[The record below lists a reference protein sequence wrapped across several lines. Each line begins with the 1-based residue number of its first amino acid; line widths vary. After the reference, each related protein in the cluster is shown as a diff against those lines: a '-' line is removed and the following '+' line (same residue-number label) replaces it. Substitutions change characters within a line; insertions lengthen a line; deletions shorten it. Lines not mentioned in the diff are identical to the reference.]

1 MEGRFMLKVYVEKLG
16 DVVVLHIQGRIVYGV
31 ATTTLRE
38 AVLAQAGA
46 SAVILDLTQVVL
58 IDAGGLGALL
68 ELRQWTQSKGIEFSL
83 TNVRSLV
90 QQVFEITCL
99 NTVFEISP
107 RQSMSHAAA
116 GARPPVVMK
125 AFPTVCCES

>member
-1 MEGRFMLKVYVEKLG
+1 MLKVQVEKLG
-16 DVVVLHIQGRIVYGV
+16 DVVVLHIQGRIVYGI

-38 AVLAQAGA
+38 AVFAQAGA
-46 SAVILDLTQVVL
+46 SAVLLDLAQVVL
-58 IDAGGLGALL
+58 IDAGGLGTLL

-107 RQSMSHAAA
+107 RQSMSHAAP
-116 GARPPVVMK
+116 GARLPAVMK
-125 AFPTVCCES
+125 TFPTGCCES

>member
-1 MEGRFMLKVYVEKLG
+1 MLKVYLEKLG

-68 ELRQWTQSKGIEFSL
+68 ELRQWTQSKGIEFRL

-90 QQVFEITCL
+90 QQVFEVTCL

-107 RQSMSHAAA
+107 WQSMSHAAA
-116 GARPPVVMK
+116 GARPPAVMRSVPR
-125 AFPTVCCES
+125 FCCES